1 MKVLLSSSQF
11 PSAASN
17 IRALWAPVL
26 LEPISGS
33 YERLVVGVAVASG
46 TEFHLEFANALERLK
61 CFYGDS
67 AVGVVAAVKL
77 AAKCLEA
84 DLSRR
89 SVEAISAPNPAVS
102 GIFIGQCR
110 EAEGSSLK
118 AISQSWMMALS
129 SLYVKPL
136 VLEDIVSVERM
147 DIATTSDAMQSG
159 DRLPFLVCDFVKGQR
174 AGFANYFSSDLREG
188 RARRIKGSSHKV
200 VIDFSGSHL
209 VANFGTLKAGA
220 LTGSVNLIKRRLWD
234 LKVERDREPNEG
246 FRRNH
251 EMILQRPPKDDPQVS
266 ERQQANISEALK
278 ELEVQADQ
286 EELRLRPMGSVQE
299 IGQHLLNLELAA

>member
-1 MKVLLSSSQF
+1 MNVLLSSSQF
-11 PSAASN
+11 PSAEN
-17 IRALWAPVL
+17 NVRALWAPVL

-46 TEFHLEFANALERLK
+46 SDFHLEIANALDRLK
-61 CFYGDS
+61 CLYGESAEGVVS
-67 AVGVVAAVKL
+67 AVRL

-89 SVEAISAPNPAVS
+89 SAEAISTPSPAVS
-102 GIFIGQCR
+102 GIIVGQCR
-110 EAEGSSLK
+110 EAEGANLK

-129 SLYVKPL
+129 SLYVRPL
-136 VLEDIVSVERM
+136 ALEDIVKAGQMES
-147 DIATTSDAMQSG
+147 ATTTDAMQSG
-159 DRLPFLVCDFVKGQR
+159 DRLPFLVCDFVKAQR

-188 RARRIKGSSHKV
+188 RARRVKGSSHKV

-234 LKVERDREPNEG
+234 LKVERDREQNIN
-246 FRRNH
+246 FHRSH
-251 EMILQRPPKDDPQVS
+251 EMILQRPMKDDPQVS
-266 ERQQANISEALK
+266 ERQQANIVEALE
-278 ELEVQADQ
+278 ELEAQADQ
-286 EELRLRPMGSVQE
+286 EQLRLRPMGSVQE
-299 IGQHLLNLELAA
+299 IGQHLLKQERAA